1 MYKKTLLAA
10 LTLSAGLFAT
20 GISAAGISG
29 KSDLTCAT
37 IDVIGCSSSACT
49 RGQATTFD
57 LPTFMFVDVKR
68 RVVHAENEKGEEVA
82 SPIKNFD
89 VTENAI
95 VLQGLD
101 DHRGWTAGIDR
112 KNGSLTL
119 SSTGADVSFIIFG
132 NCTER

>member
-1 MYKKTLLAA
+1 MSKKTLFLGLA
-10 LTLSAGLFAT
+10 LSAGLLAT
-20 GISAAGISG
+20 GVSAAAISG

-37 IDVIGCSSSACT
+37 IDVVGCTSSACT

-57 LPTFMFVDVKR
+57 LPTFMFVDVER
-68 RVVHAENEKGEEVA
+68 RVVYAENESGEEVV
-82 SPIKNFD
+82 SPIKNFE

-95 VLQGLD
+95 VLQGLE

-112 KNGSLTL
+112 KSGGLTL